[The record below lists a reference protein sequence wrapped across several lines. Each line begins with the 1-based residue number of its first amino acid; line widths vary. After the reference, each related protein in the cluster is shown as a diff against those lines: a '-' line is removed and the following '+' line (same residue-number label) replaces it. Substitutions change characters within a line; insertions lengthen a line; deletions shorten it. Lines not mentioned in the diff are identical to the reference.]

1 MALPIFSKAQNQV
14 FSVVGQYISNDMAQ
28 ALGEVLNRVH
38 SDNEELAKMTI
49 TGKEDDEVPYIQ
61 IREVNFDDN
70 GLKDTAFASIL
81 KALATQPSLKR
92 ISYVNNEIGSKS
104 VEQIAQILNSK
115 NGNELQDL
123 RITRVKSTKH
133 DLN

>member
-1 MALPIFSKAQNQV
+1 
-14 FSVVGQYISNDMAQ
+14 
-28 ALGEVLNRVH
+28 VH